1 MPKMKSV
8 KGASK
13 RFKLTATG
21 RLKREKANR
30 SHILTKKSPKRL
42 RHLRK
47 SGIVGV
53 EDEARI
59 KRMLGVG

>member
-13 RFKLTATG
+13 RFRLTSTG
-21 RLKREKANR
+21 KLKREKAYR

-42 RHLRK
+42 RQLRK
-47 SGIVGV
+47 SGIVGS
-53 EDEARI
+53 EDEGRI